1 MDSDSVSLMMMILPL
16 ASVAGR
22 LAGGFLLER
31 VPMFGFTA
39 VMMFLQAAALGLLG
53 LAQSAVLICL
63 GLALLG
69 ITVGNLL
76 MLQPLII
83 AERYGLLDYSR
94 LFAWANLA
102 SVAGVAAG
110 PGVLG
115 WLVGVHLSYHIPFLV
130 AGGFGA
136 LAGSVFLLCL
146 RQDAGST
153 PG

>member
-1 MDSDSVSLMMMILPL
+1 MMMILPL
-16 ASVAGR
+16 ASVIGR